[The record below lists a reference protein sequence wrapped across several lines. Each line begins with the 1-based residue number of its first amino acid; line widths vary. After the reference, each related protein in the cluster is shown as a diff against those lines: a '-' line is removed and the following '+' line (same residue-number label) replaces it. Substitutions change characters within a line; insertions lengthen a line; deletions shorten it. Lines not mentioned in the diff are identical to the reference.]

1 MGTYRKR
8 LHLSWGC
15 SENQGLG
22 MFELERERMALCRRE
37 NRGLNTHGGRKLD
50 VWSKHRELGGLATS
64 YEFSGWEWKLDT
76 SVWIRHSRTLN
87 TSLRNFFIKQRGF
100 FGYLWAGKKKKK
112 EHIKTQY
119 SLHCHK
125 HNAIYFHLVQRR
137 VDLPVFK
144 IIEMYST
151 VLNSKLLP
159 PDLQSQEKLGH
170 PGVSP

>member
-1 MGTYRKR
+1 MRIR
-8 LHLSWGC
+8 VWVCLSWRGRGWHYAGGKTEVWTHMEAGNLMSDPSIGSWVVWLPHMSFQVE
-15 SENQGLG
+15 SESWIHLFGSDTAEPWTLAW
-22 MFELERERMALCRRE
+22 EISSSS
-37 NRGLNTHGGRKLD
+37 RGDFLD
-50 VWSKHRELGGLATS
+50 
-64 YEFSGWEWKLDT
+64 
-76 SVWIRHSRTLN
+76 I
-87 TSLRNFFIKQRGF
+87 
-100 FGYLWAGKKKKK
+100 FGPEKKKK